1 MNHPRVTVIAIK
13 DVTVTVENDDPFGYK
28 KVMDDICKDPV
39 RLKKFMRAVMGPD
52 RRKLEGDEREHM
64 LTVFRL
70 IDPVETS
77 NNQHSFTEVYEHAGK
92 TYHVHSWSDA
102 DDEVEEILPD
112 DIQQD

>member
-1 MNHPRVTVIAIK
+1 MTAKTSLELMKEAHERIIN
-13 DVTVTVENDDPFGYK
+13 
-28 KVMDDICKDPV
+28 DPV
-39 RLKKFMRAVMGPD
+39 ALKKFIRKVMGPD

-77 NNQHSFTEVYEHAGK
+77 NNQHSWTEVYEHAGK